1 MFAAVPVSG
10 RCIETDCRTEADM
23 SDRMSSV
30 LRHPDQNGWAERVLV
45 HPLVQRLKRVTP
57 HPLVKALN
65 HRAFDEALADG
76 MVARDAVAHLASS
89 HRGITPEIETLVSI
103 AAVLMHLGQCPF
115 GDDTLAYALRE
126 RNVIP
131 AASGRRFRNV
141 MMLEALPLT
150 DGERKWLRFLL
161 SPNYPCPD
169 PSLSFLQHVLHDKVV
184 GISPVQFGQALRDV
198 RRAFVPRSLEFDYR
212 LPTVQSAITALYVK
226 DQRLCYMPQFQ
237 ESLAVVTLLREAV
250 VKPTMQCECARQV
263 QSMLIACVAYLDRQK
278 LASLAQTIDA
288 KTAPKTEPDAQKP
301 LRISEAACDPRWWLR
316 FDDRFIDTI
325 ASMKTATTDEE
336 SEVKQLAVDLQEEL
350 AAMDTRPLCPCSD
363 GHWSQRGPIADAIR
377 AVGISR

>member
-1 MFAAVPVSG
+1 M
-10 RCIETDCRTEADM
+10 
-23 SDRMSSV
+23 
-30 LRHPDQNGWAERVLV
+30 

-65 HRAFDEALADG
+65 HRALDEALADG
-76 MVARDAVAHLASS
+76 MIARDAVAHLASS
-89 HRGITPEIETLVSI
+89 HSGITPEIETLVSI

-141 MMLEALPLT
+141 MMLEALPLSN
-150 DGERKWLRFLL
+150 GERKWLRFLL
-161 SPNYPCPD
+161 SPVYPCPD
-169 PSLSFLQHVLHDKVV
+169 PSLSFLTHILHDKII
-184 GISPVQFGQALRDV
+184 GISPVQFGQTLRDV

-237 ESLAVVTLLREAV
+237 ESLAMVTLLREAV
-250 VKPTMQCECARQV
+250 VKPTMHCECARKV
-263 QSMLIACVAYLDRQK
+263 QSMIIGYVEYLDRQK
-278 LASLAQTIDA
+278 LAILAQTFDGQTMSKI
-288 KTAPKTEPDAQKP
+288 EPNTRDP
-301 LRISEAACDPRWWLR
+301 RRIGEAACDPEWWLR

-325 ASMKTATTDEE
+325 ASMKTPTTDEE
-336 SEVKQLAVDLQEEL
+336 SEAKLMAVDLQEEL